1 MNRHPPNSRPLP
13 ASLRTALLLLG
24 IGCTTGTSSGQT
36 TGVPPELLGGFTRGV
51 QPLLLNKCAAGA
63 CHGGSAAH
71 EPRLRRSDV
80 HGTIDRQSTLAN
92 LDTFLSMLG
101 PDRDPQPLVDLLSVR
116 HPREPANR
124 RLVMKPL
131 TAGERMAL
139 ESWVAALVDAEQPVR
154 TVDYETTDERPAK
167 APAPPPRPNR
177 FRVLLETGT
186 PPLAPREGEPTGR
199 TDFAPLLDGRRP
211 GAIAVKPES
220 GPPSPPRG
228 TDGSPPARPDGPAS
242 PPPTSKESR

>member
-1 MNRHPPNSRPLP
+1 MNRHPPHSRPLP

-24 IGCTTGTSSGQT
+24 IGCATGTSSGQT
-36 TGVPPELLGGFTRGV
+36 ADVPPELLGGFTRGV

-63 CHGGSAAH
+63 CHGGNAAH

-92 LDTFLSMLG
+92 LDTFLSLLG
-101 PDRDPQPLVDLLSVR
+101 PDRDPQPLVDLLSIR

-131 TAGERMAL
+131 TPGERMAI
-139 ESWVAALVDAEQPVR
+139 ESWAAALVDAERAVR
-154 TVDYETTDERPAK
+154 TVDYETTEERPAM
-167 APAPPPRPNR
+167 PPRPNR
-177 FRVLLETGT
+177 FRVLLDTGT
-186 PPLAPREGEPTGR
+186 PPLAPREGERTGR
-199 TDFAPLLDGRRP
+199 TDFAPLLDGPRP
-211 GAIAVKPES
+211 AAIALKPES

-228 TDGSPPARPDGPAS
+228 TDGSPPERPDGQAS
-242 PPPTSKESR
+242 PPPTSRESR

>member
-24 IGCTTGTSSGQT
+24 IGCATGTASGQT

-101 PDRDPQPLVDLLSVR
+101 PDRDP
-116 HPREPANR
+116 
-124 RLVMKPL
+124 L
-131 TAGERMAL
+131 TAGERVAL